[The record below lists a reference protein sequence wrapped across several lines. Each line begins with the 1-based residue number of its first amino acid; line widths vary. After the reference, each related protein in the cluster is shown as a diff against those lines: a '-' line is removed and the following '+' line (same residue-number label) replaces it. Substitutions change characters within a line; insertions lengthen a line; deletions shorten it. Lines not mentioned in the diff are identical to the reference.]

1 MMSKNNYNKFKNFFL
16 KVLIAIF
23 ILITIG
29 ISYSIFKE
37 FKKSEAV
44 QDKIENLKIEAERIE
59 RENMQIQDKIT
70 YLESQEYKEKEARD
84 KLNLQNPEEKL
95 VILKTRSNEKKI
107 ETDEKPTQITSSV
120 SQLPNWQKWWNYFF
134 HQ

>member
-1 MMSKNNYNKFKNFFL
+1 MSKNNYNKFKNFFL